1 MSRLGLTAKV
11 DTQKQVVTVNPV
23 NNINVSVRSPSE
35 IQNTATTT
43 REIIDN
49 DETQVTYPDSGIYV
63 QPTQENIDKLTA
75 DLAEQIN
82 LNEALKIIID
92 MYQKNPIFVNK
103 LVLTDD
109 EKLAQLVKLMT
120 NADSV
125 TIDAEDLGSGCCTGN
140 KYRKVNAIY
149 VKIKDETKNLKY
161 DYPRIMQMLKELGI
175 NAKIVW

>member
-35 IQNTATTT
+35 IQNTATT
-43 REIIDN
+43 REITETE
-49 DETQVTYPDSGIYV
+49 ETQVVYPDSGIYV

-82 LNEALKIIID
+82 LNEALKIIIG
-92 MYQKNPIFVNK
+92 MYQDNPIFVNK

-109 EKLAQLVKLMT
+109 VKLEELVKLMT
-120 NADSV
+120 NADQVSV
-125 TIDAEDLGSGCCTGN
+125 DAEDLGSGCCTGN

-149 VKIKDETKNLKY
+149 VKHKDTTETLKY
-161 DYPRIMQMLKELGI
+161 DYPKIMQMLKELGI
-175 NAKIVW
+175 NTKIVW

>member
-43 REIIDN
+43 REITEDT
-49 DETQVTYPDSGIYV
+49 EVTYPDSGIYV

-75 DLAEQIN
+75 DLAEQLN

>member
-35 IQNTATTT
+35 IQNTATS
-43 REIIDN
+43 REVTDN
-49 DETQVTYPDSGIYV
+49 EETQVIYPDSGIYV

-82 LNEALKIIID
+82 LNEALKIIIG
-92 MYQKNPIFVNK
+92 MYQDNPIFVNK

-109 EKLAQLVKLMT
+109 VKLEELVKLMT
-120 NADSV
+120 NADQV
-125 TIDAEDLGSGCCTGN
+125 TVDAEDLGSGCCTGN

-149 VKIKDETKNLKY
+149 VKHKDTTETLKY
-161 DYPRIMQMLKELGI
+161 DYPKIMQMLKELGI
-175 NAKIVW
+175 NTKIVW

>member
-35 IQNTATTT
+35 IQNTATT
-43 REIIDN
+43 REISEN
-49 DETQVTYPDSGIYV
+49 EETQVVYPDSGIYV

-75 DLAEQIN
+75 DLAEQLNI
-82 LNEALKIIID
+82 NEALKIIIG
-92 MYQKNPIFVNK
+92 MYQDNPIFVNK

-109 EKLAQLVKLMT
+109 EKL
-120 NADSV
+120 
-125 TIDAEDLGSGCCTGN
+125 DAEDLGSGCCTGN

-149 VKIKDETKNLKY
+149 VKHKDTTETLKY
-161 DYPRIMQMLKELGI
+161 DYPKIMQMLKELGI
-175 NAKIVW
+175 NTKIVW

>member
-35 IQNTATTT
+35 IQNTATT
-43 REIIDN
+43 REISEN
-49 DETQVTYPDSGIYV
+49 EETQVVYPDSGIYV

-75 DLAEQIN
+75 DLAEQLNI
-82 LNEALKIIID
+82 NEALKIIIG
-92 MYQKNPIFVNK
+92 MYQDNPIFVNK

-109 EKLAQLVKLMT
+109 AKLEELVKLMT
-120 NADSV
+120 NADQVSV
-125 TIDAEDLGSGCCTGN
+125 DAEDLGSGCCTGN

-149 VKIKDETKNLKY
+149 VKHKDTTETLKY
-161 DYPRIMQMLKELGI
+161 DYPKIMQLLKELGI
-175 NAKIVW
+175 NTKIVW

>member
-35 IQNTATTT
+35 IQNTTTT
-43 REIIDN
+43 REVNDN
-49 DETQVTYPDSGIYV
+49 EETQVVYPDSGIYV

-82 LNEALKIIID
+82 LNEALKIIIG
-92 MYQKNPIFVNK
+92 MYQDNPIFVNK

-109 EKLAQLVKLMT
+109 AKLEELVKLMT
-120 NADSV
+120 NADQVSV
-125 TIDAEDLGSGCCTGN
+125 DAEDLGSGCCTGN

-149 VKIKDETKNLKY
+149 VKHKDTTETLKY
-161 DYPRIMQMLKELGI
+161 DYPKIMQMLKELGI
-175 NAKIVW
+175 NTKIVW

>member
-35 IQNTATTT
+35 IQNTTAT
-43 REIIDN
+43 REITDT
-49 DETQVTYPDSGIYV
+49 DETQVVYPDSGIYV

-82 LNEALKIIID
+82 LNEAFKIIIG
-92 MYQKNPIFVNK
+92 MYQDNPIFVNK

-109 EKLAQLVKLMT
+109 EKLAELVKLMT
-120 NADSV
+120 NADQV
-125 TIDAEDLGSGCCTGN
+125 TVDAEDLGSGCCTGN

-149 VKIKDETKNLKY
+149 VKHKDTTETLKY
-161 DYPRIMQMLKELGI
+161 DYPKIMQMLKELGI
-175 NAKIVW
+175 NTKIVW